1 MFKLAFGW
9 NFTNVHLSGL
19 NFPKIVALFGRLLII
34 ANLAIAFLFI
44 LIGFASE
51 AFWSLNFKNIKNHSS
66 KFEKNHRFFY
76 ICSYGC
82 IPQVY
87 NVSRLNMLTWELHK
101 NKIFVNF

>member
-51 AFWSLNFKNIKNHSS
+51 KFWSFNFKIIKNHSL
-66 KFEKNHRFFY
+66 KFEKIIGFCTYVHMDAFHKCIMFLDE
-76 ICSYGC
+76 IC
-82 IPQVY
+82 
-87 NVSRLNMLTWELHK
+87 
-101 NKIFVNF
+101 

>member
-44 LIGFASE
+44 LIGFASV
-51 AFWSLNFKNIKNHSS
+51 AFWILNFKNIKKHSS
-66 KFEKNHRFFY
+66 MYEKIIGFY
-76 ICSYGC
+76 TYVHIDAYHKCIIFHEEIC
-82 IPQVY
+82 
-87 NVSRLNMLTWELHK
+87 
-101 NKIFVNF
+101 